1 MNNLMKILE
10 YLKKKEANK
19 QKTKLFIKKKKEEFS
34 NWAKNAKI
42 HIFLKHCTN
51 FFNNLQFF
59 FLLNLQ
65 INI

>member
-19 QKTKLFIKKKKEEFS
+19 QKTKLFIKKKEEFS

-51 FFNNLQFF
+51 FFNNPQLF